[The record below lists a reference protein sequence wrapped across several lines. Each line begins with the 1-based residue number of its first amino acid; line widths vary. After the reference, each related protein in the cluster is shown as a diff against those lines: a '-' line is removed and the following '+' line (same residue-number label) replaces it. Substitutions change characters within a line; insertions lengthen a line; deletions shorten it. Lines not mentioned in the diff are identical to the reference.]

1 MYLLLSSDS
10 DLALLH
16 AMSARAGFEAKQ
28 VAERSI
34 FLESFPLY
42 ELSKSPAGISADAPA
57 SGVANAFAP
66 VSGQA

>member
-1 MYLLLSSDS
+1 LLLSSDS

-16 AMSARAGFEAKQ
+16 AMSARAGFQAKQ

-42 ELSKSPAGISADAPA
+42 ELSKSPAPVQADAP
-57 SGVANAFAP
+57 VANAFVP
-66 VSGQA
+66 VSGQAQTV